1 MSFFD
6 QLKDNLES
14 TAVLVG
20 KKAKDIVDITKL
32 DMKIKRLQNEINELF
47 AELGEIAYDIK
58 IGQIQDSE
66 RIDIICDEVS
76 RKKDYIAELRK
87 QIELIKKEQDLYEF
101 PIEDREQM
109 PSFIKVQRD
118 SKKPEVNEEGI
129 AVLKFCSG
137 CQIGNNPEATHC
149 IACDQPFSLK

>member
-1 MSFFD
+1 MGFFE

-20 KKAKDIVDITKL
+20 KKAKDIVDVTKL
-32 DMKIKRLQNEINELF
+32 DMKIKRLQNQINDLF

-66 RIDIICDEVS
+66 HIDTICDEIS
-76 RKKDYIAELRK
+76 RKKDYIIELRK
-87 QIELIKKEQDLYEF
+87 EVELIKQEHDLYES

-118 SKKPEVNEEGI
+118 SKKSEVNEEGI

-137 CQIGNNPEATHC
+137 CQIGNSPEAARC
-149 IACDQPFSLK
+149 IACGQSFN